1 MYVDIPLGL
10 ALVFVVGGLWL
21 LTWSANRFVDGS
33 SAVARALGIS
43 PFVIGMVVIGFGTS
57 APELAVSAL
66 SGFMGHANLSL
77 GNAYG
82 SNIFNIAI
90 VLGVAALIR
99 PIRVRPAIVVFAVPL
114 LVGVSLLSCLLVRA
128 GGTFSRL
135 DGLISL
141 GTFAVLLPAYCWFDR
156 RSQPADAVA
165 ETETPADVRHPWA
178 TLLVGLVVL
187 IASSH
192 LLVWGAIDL
201 ARAMGVSELFI
212 GLTVVAAGTSL
223 PELASAVVSARKGQH
238 EFVLGNIIGSNF
250 FNALVVVGVSGT
262 ISPFRDVSPAIL
274 TRDLGVMVALSLS
287 IGLFGLN
294 LRKPREDGRIT
305 RLEAALWIVSFLAY
319 LLVTVAQERA

>member
-1 MYVDIPLGL
+1 M
-10 ALVFVVGGLWL
+10 
-21 LTWSANRFVDGS
+21 
-33 SAVARALGIS
+33 
-43 PFVIGMVVIGFGTS
+43 
-57 APELAVSAL
+57 
-66 SGFMGHANLSL
+66 
-77 GNAYG
+77 
-82 SNIFNIAI
+82 
-90 VLGVAALIR
+90 
-99 PIRVRPAIVVFAVPL
+99 
-114 LVGVSLLSCLLVRA
+114 
-128 GGTFSRL
+128 
-135 DGLISL
+135 
-141 GTFAVLLPAYCWFDR
+141 
-156 RSQPADAVA
+156 
-165 ETETPADVRHPWA
+165 RHPWA
-178 TLLVGLVVL
+178 TLGIGLVVL

-294 LRKPREDGRIT
+294 LRKPKEDGRIT
-305 RLEAALWIVSFLAY
+305 RLEAALWIVSFIAY

>member
-1 MYVDIPLGL
+1 MYMDIPLGL
-10 ALVFVVGGLWL
+10 ALLFVAGGLWL
-21 LTWSANRFVDGS
+21 LTWGANRFVDGS
-33 SAVARALGIS
+33 AAVAKALGVS

-99 PIRVRPAIVVFAVPL
+99 PIRVRPAIIAFAVPL
-114 LVGVSLLSCLLVRA
+114 LVGVSFLSCLLVRA

-135 DGLISL
+135 DGLLSL
-141 GTFAVLLPAYCWFDR
+141 GAFAVLLPAYCWFDR
-156 RSQPADAVA
+156 RSQPAGAGAEADA
-165 ETETPADVRHPWA
+165 PADVRHPWA
-178 TLLVGLVVL
+178 MLAIGLAVLV
-187 IASSH
+187 ASSH

-294 LRKPREDGRIT
+294 LRRPREDGKIS
-305 RLEAALWIVSFLAY
+305 RLEAGLWIVSFLAY

>member
-10 ALVFVVGGLWL
+10 ALLFVTGGLWL
-21 LTWSANRFVDGS
+21 LTWGANRFVDGS
-33 SAVARALGIS
+33 AAVAQALGIS

-99 PIRVRPAIVVFAVPL
+99 PIRVRPAIIAFAVPL
-114 LVGVSLLSCLLVRA
+114 LVGVSFLSCLLVRA

-141 GTFAVLLPAYCWFDR
+141 AAFAILLPAYCWFDR
-156 RSQPADAVA
+156 RSQPAGAVA
-165 ETETPADVRHPWA
+165 ETETPTNVRHPWA
-178 TLLVGLVVL
+178 TLLVGLAVL

-294 LRKPREDGRIT
+294 LRKPKEDGRIT
-305 RLEAALWIVSFLAY
+305 RLEAALWIVSFIAY